1 MEMSPH
7 TSVLA
12 WRLPGTGEPGGLP
25 SMGSHRVGHDWSD
38 LAAAA
43 AAYMQESAHDT
54 CTAWWICTKCT
65 HPPNHPDRQTEHHQQ
80 FRTTLSHP
88 FWSLPTHTTLLT
100 FTSTDGFGLLLCT
113 LYEWTR
119 VCYFGFC
126 MFCSVL
132 CYEIHILVYICR
144 PSILIAI
151 ESSIVW
157 LCCHWLVH
165 STTDEHLDNSQFGA
179 LLNSASGNTQVYGS
193 WWT

>member
-1 MEMSPH
+1 MALYIYIYIYMQELEKEMATHS
-7 TSVLA
+7 SVLA

-113 LYEWTR
+113 LYEWTHV
-119 VCYFGFC
+119 VCAILGFAC
-126 MFCSVL
+126 FAQCCAMKF
-132 CYEIHILVYICR
+132 I
-144 PSILIAI
+144 
-151 ESSIVW
+151 SSCIFVD
-157 LCCHWLVH
+157 HPF
-165 STTDEHLDNSQFGA
+165 S
-179 LLNSASGNTQVYGS
+179 LL
-193 WWT
+193 